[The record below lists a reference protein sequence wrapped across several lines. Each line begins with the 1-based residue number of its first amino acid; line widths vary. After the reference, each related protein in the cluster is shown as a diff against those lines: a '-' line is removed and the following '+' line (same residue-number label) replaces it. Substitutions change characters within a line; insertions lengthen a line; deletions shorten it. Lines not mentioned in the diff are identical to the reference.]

1 MWPIVIVLKKKKNS
15 TRKII
20 NVGFFFLLNINQTH
34 SLCLHVPAMGEW
46 QVSQLSIVVSLGQK
60 AAGQDFRLC
69 VRVCVRAWGITHV
82 VGYWISLDSHTHNRN
97 NNF

>member
-34 SLCLHVPAMGEW
+34 SLCLPVPAMGE
-46 QVSQLSIVVSLGQK
+46 
-60 AAGQDFRLC
+60 
-69 VRVCVRAWGITHV
+69 
-82 VGYWISLDSHTHNRN
+82 
-97 NNF
+97 